1 MKTGPQRQMQTQRQK
16 QMQMQARTRGP
27 AARLATTLA
36 VLAAL
41 VAAGAVLASPALA
54 RPGSFGDYIKAARMI
69 RDWRYDEAR
78 PLVQNIE
85 RTAPDTAE
93 TRYLAAEMA
102 FVDGA
107 YARVLTLLEGLDD
120 TAASGN
126 VGELRRLAASTIE
139 VTRDFVSRPS
149 AGGHFVI
156 WHAPGKDAAIAELAG
171 DVLEAAYEQL
181 GADLAFHPPE
191 RIRVEILGEPADL
204 ARLSP
209 LTETEIETT
218 GTIALCKYGKLM
230 VVSPRATLFGYPWMD
245 TLVHEYVHYIV
256 SRLSHDTVPVWL
268 HEGLARFQQT
278 RWREPPGDTLS
289 AMDQHLLATALKQ
302 RRLISFDDMHPSMAK
317 LPSQEA
323 AALAFAEVYTMV
335 TYVYE
340 QAGYEGLRRAIALQ
354 RQGKSARRAVAEVL
368 DRPWRRV
375 ERDWKTY
382 LRRRNLEPHKA
393 LASRAQSRRIR
404 FDKGGEHDENVG
416 LDQVA
421 GDKAQKHARLGG
433 MLRARGMSAAA
444 AAEYEK
450 ALAIAGTGDPFVAAK
465 LGRTYLE
472 LGKHDK
478 AIELARPVHEADDT
492 DAGPA
497 LTLALA
503 YQATGAMDEARA
515 AFEAAL
521 RVSPFDPT
529 VRCSLAELYQA
540 EGQADLARREQEACA
555 RLQE

>member
-1 MKTGPQRQMQTQRQK
+1 MTAGPGKSNHTSS
-16 QMQMQARTRGP
+16 TRAP
-27 AARLATTLA
+27 AARLATIVVLGATLA
-36 VLAAL
+36 MALTMALGMLLAT
-41 VAAGAVLASPALA
+41 PALA
-54 RPGSFGDYIKAARMI
+54 RTGAFGDYIKAARMI

-78 PLVQNIE
+78 ALVQDIE
-85 RTAPDTAE
+85 RAAPEAAE

-107 YARVLTLLEGLDD
+107 YDRVLTLLEGLDD
-120 TAASGN
+120 EAASGN
-126 VGELRRLAASTIE
+126 VGELRRLTASTIE

-149 AGGHFVI
+149 ANGHFVI

-181 GADLAFHPPE
+181 GADLGFRPPE
-191 RIRVEILGEPADL
+191 RIRVEILGQPADL

-209 LTETEIETT
+209 LTESEIETT

-278 RWREPPGDTLS
+278 RWRKPPDDSLS
-289 AMDQHLLATALKQ
+289 AMDQHLLATGLKQ

-335 TYVYE
+335 TYMHQQV
-340 QAGYEGLRRAIALQ
+340 GYEGLRRAIALQ

-368 DRPWRRV
+368 DRPWDHI

-382 LRRRNLEPHKA
+382 LRRRNLKPHKA

-404 FDKGGEHDENVG
+404 FDKGGKHDENVG
-416 LDQVA
+416 LDEVA
-421 GDKAQKHARLGG
+421 SDKAQKHARLGG
-433 MLRARGMSAAA
+433 MLRARGMTAAA

-450 ALAIAGTGDPFVAAK
+450 ALAITGAADPFVAAK

-478 AIELARPVHEADDT
+478 AIELARPVHEADEH
-492 DAGPA
+492 DAAPA

-503 YQATGAMDEARA
+503 YKATGAMEKARA

-521 RVSPFDPT
+521 RVSPFDPA

-540 EGQADLARREQEACA
+540 DGQPDLARREQEACA